1 MQTTMMA
8 CDCIDYID
16 FRKTKQIL
24 SPYTGLKKVRNI
36 IDSIIFIQSAPS
48 AGAPSTWHFR
58 LIGSR
63 RRTIVLGRD
72 QHRVSYIAHSSRKNL
87 QGTVCGCWGPSL
99 MTKKDPD
106 AFVITQKSSVLT
118 AELLVP
124 MIFFQLLALSWS
136 QFDTTRAKFPTLLSK

>member
-106 AFVITQKSSVLT
+106 AFVITQKPSVLT
-118 AELLVP
+118 AAACSNDL
-124 MIFFQLLALSWS
+124 FQLLALSWS
-136 QFDTTRAKFPTLLSK
+136 QFDTTWAKFPTLLSK